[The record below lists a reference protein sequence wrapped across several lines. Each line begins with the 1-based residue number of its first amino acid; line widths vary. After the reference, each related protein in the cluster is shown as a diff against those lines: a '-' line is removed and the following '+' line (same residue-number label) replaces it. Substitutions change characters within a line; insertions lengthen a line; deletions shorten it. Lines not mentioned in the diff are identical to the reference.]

1 LLGKETALCN
11 TIGILKDAAQQTF
24 FNIVKSRG
32 DKLQRYP
39 PLVPADLSP
48 PAAVREGISVV
59 VELIQSYNSIMLPP
73 SAPKP
78 PFQPVV
84 SSLLD
89 PIVQVSL
96 SLSLSPPSPVM
107 PKAP

>member
-1 LLGKETALCN
+1 VGRETALCN
-11 TIGILKDAAQQTF
+11 TIGILKDASQQTF

-32 DKLQRYP
+32 EKLQRYP

-59 VELIQSYNSIMLPP
+59 VELIQSYNSIMLPHP
-73 SAPKP
+73 APKP
-78 PFQPVV
+78 HFLPVV

-96 SLSLSPPSPVM
+96 SLSFFPPP
-107 PKAP
+107 